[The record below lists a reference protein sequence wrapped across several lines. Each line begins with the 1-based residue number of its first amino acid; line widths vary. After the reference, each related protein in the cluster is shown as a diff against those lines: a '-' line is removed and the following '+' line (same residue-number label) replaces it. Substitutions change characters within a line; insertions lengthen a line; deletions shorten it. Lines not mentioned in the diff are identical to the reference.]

1 MAVFE
6 FPESR
11 ESSTGMQGL
20 SFYHG
25 VFVFPSFNVLEIN

>member
-20 SFYHG
+20 SLYHG
-25 VFVFPSFNVLEIN
+25 VFPSFNVFKIN

>member
-25 VFVFPSFNVLEIN
+25 VFPSFK

>member
-25 VFVFPSFNVLEIN
+25 VFPSFNVFEIN